1 MNQADPLVFAGF
13 AVAFA
18 LLWLLVTTLLDLLS
32 GWFRLMREFPD
43 RVEQPKLRL
52 RYQSGMMGQLVG
64 MNGILALSVCPSGIR
79 IGIMR
84 LFGPFSRNFFVP
96 WNDLVVVR
104 KKFLFWPVAK
114 LQFGNPM
121 EGSLTIS
128 AHVADRLAR
137 AAAGHWPEAGPFKQ
151 ERRSETFRRLFTQW
165 AALTCF
171 AALFFTLAP
180 VIMAPGGQGPPI
192 VVAILFP
199 AIVFGI
205 GFAVKYFIQ
214 RD

>member
-1 MNQADPLVFAGF
+1 VNQTAPPAFVGF
-13 AVAFA
+13 AAFA
-18 LLWLLVTTLLDLLS
+18 LLWLVVTTLLGLLS
-32 GWFRLMREFPD
+32 GWFRLMREFPN

-52 RYQSGMMGQLVG
+52 RYQSGMMGQLVH
-64 MNGILALSVCPSGIR
+64 MNGVLTLSVCPSGIR

-121 EGSLTIS
+121 EGALTIS

-137 AAAGHWPEAGPFKQ
+137 AAAGYWPEAGPFKA
-151 ERRSETFRRLFTQW
+151 EKPSETFRRLFSQW

-171 AALFFTLAP
+171 GALFFTLVP
-180 VIMAPGGQGPPI
+180 MIMAPVGQHPPI
-192 VVAILFP
+192 LVAILFP
-199 AIVFGI
+199 AIGFGI
-205 GFAVKYFIQ
+205 LFAVKYLIQ